1 LQVGRGGSGPD
12 YPLRTFVRDEQERL
26 RAERER
32 QEREQQERDR
42 VDRDEVE
49 LEGRENE
56 AAAKDRGR
64 DGARGRERER
74 PAADEARGGPSQSEG
89 DVPYLL
95 GEDSPLL
102 LQNIPDYVIDTEPAI
117 EAIKARLGEGGR
129 VRDRSE
135 RLFDQLGKALY
146 PSELPTHVDAEL
158 LSHRL
163 RAFAV
168 LDGETTRW
176 LGGYYGAGEKDRVFY
191 SILTSPDRL
200 LTNREIKL
208 PLLRLFAEEFP
219 MSRIIGNIHA
229 DTDHKHCHVW
239 MSARLANQ
247 LKLHMGWEDV
257 GGVRV
262 NRYKGVEERY
272 LVNYCAVVG
281 DPQPLA
287 THLEKKAEWN
297 ARKGLVLVALKN
309 GERPPAMPFRER
321 LRYDELGER
330 RQRRERRAR
339 EENGEDPGPKKR
351 ADPVARHKSS
361 WECAELWGKTEHA
374 RARLADARH
383 RRDAFERAS
392 RHVEVEVDGRH
403 WSLHRIEEERGLP
416 GRQREG
422 KEEALGRAERERR
435 EAELRAV
442 EAKVL
447 EEVEARRQLLARE
460 VEEHELDYRRHDEAW
475 KKTIENR
482 KEKKLPEIKY
492 PLHNVLQLDEMRG
505 IAERTRAADLLR
517 YVREYDLLDRPEG
530 RDELRREFAERWGRE
545 VMAEAG
551 VHEESQRLRAAL
563 RDELALRPDEPD
575 EKGRGDATARA
586 SEPRML
592 ARLFDEWTKG
602 GWSTDEVRQSLACVS
617 DERLR
622 WHAENYLLARDYHEA
637 TREVL
642 RDYREGAEG
651 VAAPPALKPDEVERI
666 KELLSAKDAVFD
678 KQAITH
684 LDNVVEYAS
693 GESRIS
699 PEGVRRMV
707 ERSLS
712 ADGSLSRVD
721 SRAASAT
728 ERFDVA
734 RPLDDRWAARL
745 TDVVALAETRAL
757 AAGMRETSVEKL
769 EAARREA
776 IERRE
781 MLEFVGWVRDQIGLD
796 ELAPVRAPAAE
807 RRELEELRRYVS
819 QQLLRERPWT
829 HEQLEQIN
837 EFGHRAPEKD
847 QGTLADAMDRRGRR
861 IESDRAERERRLL
874 EERAA
879 GLNEAMARADAR
891 FPAEVFNRLDLDRL
905 REPER
910 VREETERLA
919 RRYLDAAREQGLT
932 PEQVRF
938 RAGSAEDHARLTV
951 DGTVER
957 AERLR
962 AAWVLAAAD
971 YPSAKLLTDRL
982 SKAGVEVETSPGGG
996 RTAPAVRLKFD
1007 GLDLDTRLLDRSVDV
1022 GKIFTNKEEKP
1033 FAEKERA
1040 VERCVQFALLSR
1052 GEQDSRV
1059 TELRNRSDRGRLS
1072 VEEEVKR
1079 AQYARLG
1086 VEAVRGGAAP
1096 DWKQIDEKILGLPRG
1111 SERGNE
1117 WLVKT
1122 AGMTR
1127 LNEMEL
1133 AARTQPLSRPV
1144 SVFSPPDRGPTRN
1157 TPDQR
1162 RDGRNTH
1169 GPGSGRGRGGG
1180 R

>member
-1 LQVGRGGSGPD
+1 
-12 YPLRTFVRDEQERL
+12 
-26 RAERER
+26 
-32 QEREQQERDR
+32 
-42 VDRDEVE
+42 
-49 LEGRENE
+49 
-56 AAAKDRGR
+56 
-64 DGARGRERER
+64 
-74 PAADEARGGPSQSEG
+74 
-89 DVPYLL
+89 
-95 GEDSPLL
+95 
-102 LQNIPDYVIDTEPAI
+102 
-117 EAIKARLGEGGR
+117 
-129 VRDRSE
+129 
-135 RLFDQLGKALY
+135 
-146 PSELPTHVDAEL
+146 
-158 LSHRL
+158 
-163 RAFAV
+163 
-168 LDGETTRW
+168 
-176 LGGYYGAGEKDRVFY
+176 
-191 SILTSPDRL
+191 
-200 LTNREIKL
+200 
-208 PLLRLFAEEFP
+208 
-219 MSRIIGNIHA
+219 
-229 DTDHKHCHVW
+229 
-239 MSARLANQ
+239 MSARLANN
-247 LKLHMGWEDV
+247 LKLHMGWEEVD
-257 GGVRV
+257 GVRV
-262 NRYKGVEERY
+262 NRYQRVDERY
-272 LVNYCAVVG
+272 LFHYCAVVG
-281 DPQPLA
+281 DDRPRT

-297 ARKGLVLVALKN
+297 AKKALVRVALKN
-309 GERPPAMPFRER
+309 GERPPATPFRVR

-339 EENGEDPGPKKR
+339 EENGEDPGPKRR
-351 ADPVARHKSS
+351 AAPVARLKSS

-392 RHVEVEVDGRH
+392 QHAEVEVDGRR
-403 WSLHRIEEERGLP
+403 WSLHRIEEERGLL

-460 VEEHELDYRRHDEAW
+460 VEEHELDYGRHDEAW

-482 KEKKLPEIKY
+482 RIKELPAINY
-492 PLHNVLQLDEMRG
+492 PLHNVRQLDEMRD
-505 IAERTRAADLLR
+505 IAERTRDAELLR

-530 RDELRREFAERWGRE
+530 RDELRRGFAERWGRE
-545 VMAEAG
+545 IMAEVG
-551 VHEESQRLRAAL
+551 VHDEGHLLRTAL
-563 RDELALRPDEPD
+563 REEQLTRPDDPD
-575 EKGRGDATARA
+575 EKGRGAATARA
-586 SEPRML
+586 SEARML
-592 ARLFDEWTKG
+592 ARLFDEWAKG
-602 GWSTDEVRQSLACVS
+602 GWSTAEVYQSLECVR
-617 DERLR
+617 DENLR
-622 WHAENYLLARDYHEA
+622 RQAGSYLRARDYHEV
-637 TREVL
+637 TEEVL

-651 VAAPPALKPDEVERI
+651 LAVPPALRPEEIERI
-666 KELLSAKDAVFD
+666 KELLTAKDAVLD
-678 KQAITH
+678 RQARAH
-684 LDNVVEYAS
+684 LDNVVEFAS
-693 GESRIS
+693 GAARFS
-699 PEGVRRMV
+699 PEGVRAMA

-712 ADGSLSRVD
+712 ADGSLSRAD

-734 RPLDDRWAARL
+734 RPLDDRWVARL

-757 AAGMRETSVEKL
+757 AAGMREPSVDKL

-781 MLEFVGWVRDQIGLD
+781 MLEFVSWVRDQIGLN
-796 ELAPVRAPAAE
+796 EPTLVRAPAAE
-807 RRELEELRRYVS
+807 RQELENLRRYVS

-837 EFGHRAPEKD
+837 EFGHRVPEKD
-847 QGTLADAMDRRGRR
+847 RDTLADALDRREQR
-861 IESDRAERERRLL
+861 IERDRVEREQRLL
-874 EERAA
+874 EGRVA
-879 GLNEAMARADAR
+879 GLNEAMVRADAL
-891 FPAEVFNRLDLDRL
+891 FPAEVFGRLDLDRL

-919 RRYLDAAREQGLT
+919 RQYLDAAKEQGLK
-932 PEQVRF
+932 PEQVQF

-951 DGTVER
+951 DGTIER

-971 YPSAKLLTDRL
+971 SPSAKLLTDRL
-982 SKAGVEVETSPGGG
+982 HKAGVEVETAPGGG

-1007 GLDLDTRLLDRSVDV
+1007 GLDLDTRLLDRRIDV
-1022 GKIFTNKEEKP
+1022 GKILTNKEEKP
-1033 FAEKERA
+1033 YAGKERA
-1040 VERCVQFALLSR
+1040 VERCVKFALLSR
-1052 GEQDSRV
+1052 SEQDRRV
-1059 TELRNRSDRGRLS
+1059 TELSNRSDRGRLS

-1086 VEAVRGGAAP
+1086 VEAVRAGAAP

-1144 SVFSPPDRGPTRN
+1144 TVFSPPDRGITRN

-1162 RDGRNTH
+1162 REGRGPRT
-1169 GPGSGRGRGGG
+1169 PGSGGSRGGG

>member
-1 LQVGRGGSGPD
+1 MFSLQIGHGGSGPD

-26 RAERER
+26 RAERE
-32 QEREQQERDR
+32 QQERDR

-49 LEGRENE
+49 PEGRENE
-56 AAAKDRGR
+56 AASKARGR

-74 PAADEARGGPSQSEG
+74 PAADEARGGTSPSEG

-102 LQNIPDYVIDTEPAI
+102 LQNIPDYVIDTETAI

-146 PSELPTHVDAEL
+146 PSELPTYVDAKL

-168 LDGETTRW
+168 LDGEYTRW
-176 LGGYYGAGEKDRVFY
+176 LAGYYGTGGKDRVFY

-297 ARKGLVLVALKN
+297 ARKGLVLVALKK

-351 ADPVARHKSS
+351 AAPVARLKSS
-361 WECAELWGKTEHA
+361 WECAELWGKAEHA
-374 RARLADARH
+374 GAQLADARH
-383 RRDAFERAS
+383 RRGAFERAS

-442 EAKVL
+442 EVKVL
-447 EEVEARRQLLARE
+447 EEVEARRQLLAQE
-460 VEEHELDYRRHDEAW
+460 VEVHELDYGRHDEAW

-492 PLHNVLQLDEMRG
+492 PLHNVRQLDEMRG
-505 IAERTRAADLLR
+505 IAERTRDADLLS

-530 RDELRREFAERWGRE
+530 RDELRRAFAERWGRE

-551 VHEESQRLRAAL
+551 VHEEGQRLRAAL
-563 RDELALRPDEPD
+563 RDEPAIRPDDSEG
-575 EKGRGDATARA
+575 KGRGDGRGRA
-586 SEPRML
+586 SEDRML
-592 ARLFDEWTKG
+592 GRLFDEWAAG
-602 GWSTDEVRQSLACVS
+602 GWSTGEVRQSLACVS
-617 DERLR
+617 DGHLR
-622 WHAENYLLARDYHEA
+622 QQAENYLRAREYHEV
-637 TREVL
+637 TKEVL

-651 VAAPPALKPDEVERI
+651 LAAPPTLRTDEVERI
-666 KELLSAKDAVFD
+666 KELLSAKDAVAD
-678 KQAITH
+678 RQARAH
-684 LDNVVEYAS
+684 LDNVVVFAS
-693 GESRIS
+693 GEARVS
-699 PEGVRRMV
+699 PEGVRAMA

-712 ADGSLSRVD
+712 TDGSLSRVD
-721 SRAASAT
+721 SRSASAT

-757 AAGMRETSVEKL
+757 AAGMRETSVDKL

-776 IERRE
+776 FERRE
-781 MLEFVGWVRDQIGLD
+781 MLEFVGWVRGRMGMA
-796 ELAPVRAPAAE
+796 EPPSVRAPTAE
-807 RRELEELRRYVS
+807 RQEMENLRRYVS

-829 HEQLEQIN
+829 HEQLEQIR

-847 QGTLADAMDRRGRR
+847 RDTLADSLDRREQR
-861 IESDRAERERRLL
+861 IKRDRVEREQRLL
-874 EERAA
+874 EARVA

-891 FPAEVFNRLDLDRL
+891 FPAEVFSRLDLDRL

-910 VREETERLA
+910 VREETEKLA
-919 RRYLDAAREQGLT
+919 RHYLDAAREQGLT
-932 PEQVRF
+932 PEHVQF
-938 RAGSAEDHARLTV
+938 RAVSAEEHARLTV
-951 DGTVER
+951 YGTVER

-971 YPSAKLLTDRL
+971 SPSAKLLTDRL

-1007 GLDLDTRLLDRSVDV
+1007 GLDLDTRLLDRRVDI
-1022 GKIFTNKEEKP
+1022 GEILTNKEEKP
-1033 FAEKERA
+1033 FAGKERA
-1040 VERCVQFALLSR
+1040 VERCLQFALLSR
-1052 GEQDSRV
+1052 SEQDRRV
-1059 TELRNRSDRGRLS
+1059 AELRNRGDRGRVS

-1086 VEAVRGGAAP
+1086 VEAVRTGAAP

-1133 AARTQPLSRPV
+1133 AARTQPLSRPAPI
-1144 SVFSPPDRGPTRN
+1144 FSPSDRGFTRN

-1162 RDGRNTH
+1162 RDGRSTRP
-1169 GPGSGRGRGGG
+1169 PGSGGGRGG

>member
-1 LQVGRGGSGPD
+1 MFSIQIGRGGSGPD

-26 RAERER
+26 RAEREQ

-42 VDRDEVE
+42 AERDEVE
-49 LEGRENE
+49 PEGRENE
-56 AAAKDRGR
+56 AASKDRGR

-129 VRDRSE
+129 VSDRSE

-146 PSELPTHVDAEL
+146 PSELPPHVDAEL

-168 LDGETTRW
+168 LDGEYTRW
-176 LGGYYGAGEKDRVFY
+176 LAGYYGAGGKDRVFY

-262 NRYKGVEERY
+262 NRYKGVDERY

-297 ARKGLVLVALKN
+297 ERKALVMVALAK
-309 GERPPAMPFRER
+309 GERPPALPFRER
-321 LRYDELGER
+321 LPYDELGER

-351 ADPVARHKSS
+351 AAPVARLKSS

-392 RHVEVEVDGRH
+392 RHVEVEVDGHR

-447 EEVEARRQLLARE
+447 KEVEASRQLLARE
-460 VEEHELDYRRHDEAW
+460 VEEHELDYGRHDEAW

-482 KEKKLPEIKY
+482 KKEKLPEIKY
-492 PLHNVLQLDEMRG
+492 PLHNVRQLDEMRG
-505 IAERTRAADLLR
+505 IAERTRDADLLR

-530 RDELRREFAERWGRE
+530 RDELRREFAERWARE
-545 VMAEAG
+545 ITAEAG
-551 VHEESQRLRAAL
+551 VHEEGQRLRASL
-563 RDELALRPDEPD
+563 RDEPALRPDDSEG
-575 EKGRGDATARA
+575 KGRGDARDRA
-586 SEPRML
+586 AEDRML
-592 ARLFDEWTKG
+592 GRLFDEWAKG
-602 GWSTDEVRQSLACVS
+602 GWTTEEVRQSLACVR

-622 WHAENYLLARDYHEA
+622 QQAWNYLRAREYHEA
-637 TREVL
+637 TKEVL
-642 RDYREGAEG
+642 RDYRVGAEG
-651 VAAPPALKPDEVERI
+651 VVAPPTLRPDEIEKI
-666 KELLSAKDAVFD
+666 KELLSEKDAVLD
-678 KQAITH
+678 KQARTH
-684 LDNVVEYAS
+684 LDKVVEFAS
-693 GESRIS
+693 GEARVS

-707 ERSLS
+707 ERSLF
-712 ADGSLSRVD
+712 ADGSLSRAD

-728 ERFDVA
+728 EKFDVA
-734 RPLDDRWAARL
+734 RPLDDRWSARL
-745 TDVVALAETRAL
+745 TDIVALVETRAL

-769 EAARREA
+769 EAVRREA
-776 IERRE
+776 VERRE
-781 MLEFVGWVRDQIGLD
+781 MLEFVGWVRDHVGLA
-796 ELAPVRAPAAE
+796 EPSPVRVPTDE
-807 RRELEELRRYVS
+807 RRELEDLRRYVS

-829 HEQLEQIN
+829 REQVEQIN
-837 EFGHRAPEKD
+837 DFGHRAPEENRE
-847 QGTLADAMDRRGRR
+847 GLAEALNDARQRLDRPAVVRAERPQESPARADGRHAPADSRRPVTETEVPPSRSGVVTKEQSVTINQDTAREGSHEGRGH
-861 IESDRAERERRLL
+861 SSADRAE
-874 EERAA
+874 
-879 GLNEAMARADAR
+879 
-891 FPAEVFNRLDLDRL
+891 
-905 REPER
+905 
-910 VREETERLA
+910 T
-919 RRYLDAAREQGLT
+919 
-932 PEQVRF
+932 
-938 RAGSAEDHARLTV
+938 
-951 DGTVER
+951 

-962 AAWVLAAAD
+962 VAWILAAAD
-971 YPSAKLLTDRL
+971 SPSVARL
-982 SKAGVEVETSPGGG
+982 QSRFAAAGVEVEVRGGEEG
-996 RTAPAVRLKFD
+996 GPVSAVRLKCHGESFD
-1007 GLDLDTRLLDRSVDV
+1007 ARSLDGRADVSKISRAKDSVIYQD
-1022 GKIFTNKEEKP
+1022 
-1033 FAEKERA
+1033 KERA
-1040 VERCVQFALLSR
+1040 VEKCLEMALLSR
-1052 GEQDSRV
+1052 AEQDRRLSLL
-1059 TELRNRSDRGRLS
+1059 TNRGGPLKTDQVDDIHRTKYALLAVAAVRSGAASDWAGIDKQIAGMPKPKALEKLDGEWLARTWGVGRL
-1072 VEEEVKR
+1072 VELEKTG
-1079 AQYARLG
+1079 Q
-1086 VEAVRGGAAP
+1086 RGAP
-1096 DWKQIDEKILGLPRG
+1096 VPMI
-1111 SERGNE
+1111 
-1117 WLVKT
+1117 
-1122 AGMTR
+1122 
-1127 LNEMEL
+1127 
-1133 AARTQPLSRPV
+1133 RPMI
-1144 SVFSPPDRGPTRN
+1144 PDRSPTRPSHDP
-1157 TPDQR
+1157 T
-1162 RDGRNTH
+1162 RDRTNRPG
-1169 GPGSGRGRGGG
+1169 GGGSGRSSRGG